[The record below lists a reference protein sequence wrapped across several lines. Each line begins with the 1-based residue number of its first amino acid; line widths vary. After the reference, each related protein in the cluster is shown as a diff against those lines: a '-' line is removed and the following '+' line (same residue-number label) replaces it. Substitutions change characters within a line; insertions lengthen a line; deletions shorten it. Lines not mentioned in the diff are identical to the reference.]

1 MTVPSENKSYFRVLY
16 SPDGSHVAC
25 GMSKA
30 EVRILESTTG
40 AQVGRCW
47 ICQSANIALA
57 TAERKQSSKTS
68 RKLDDNL
75 KAIPAMQYPPLSAAE
90 FCLCIYM

>member
-40 AQVGRCW
+40 AQVGRC
-47 ICQSANIALA
+47 
-57 TAERKQSSKTS
+57 
-68 RKLDDNL
+68 
-75 KAIPAMQYPPLSAAE
+75 
-90 FCLCIYM
+90 